1 MSLFKG
7 YVPSKNKKC
16 TMAFKDSDGSDL
28 LTYEQVSKLPEYA
41 GILDEDTILID
52 IDDKEQSDKLLK
64 IVEDKE
70 LICRVY
76 QTTKGKHFLFKNVDD
91 KGEHLQ
97 ETCKTKCQLAC
108 GLVKIDIKV
117 GCRNSYSVLKYN
129 GKEREILYDKL
140 DDEEY
145 QVVPKWLLPIK
156 SKFDFAEL
164 KSGDGRNQALF
175 NYILTLQG
183 NDLSVDECKECIRVI
198 NDYII
203 PDPLDESELET
214 ILRDEAFQK
223 PVFFNNRGQFYFDK
237 FATYLKNNNHIIK
250 INGQLSIYKDGIYV
264 HGNNKIEAEMIRHI
278 SNLNRAKRAEVLAH
292 INLQIESNSQIGDAR
307 YIAFKNGVYNIE
319 TDEFTDFSPEY
330 VITNKINFN
339 YVPDAYSEIVDK
351 TLNKLACGDKQIRA
365 LLEELIGFTF
375 YRRNELR
382 KAFILVGDKS
392 NGKSTYLDMIK
403 TLLGDDNTTAL
414 DLKDLGDRFKTAELF
429 GKLACIGDDIGD
441 EFIPNPAAFKKLTS
455 GDRMTVEK
463 KGQDPF
469 DFNSYAKLLFSANNI
484 PRIKDKSGAVIS
496 RLIII
501 PFNATF
507 SSDDADYDPHIKYKL
522 RTSES
527 MEYLIQLGIKGL
539 KRVLKNQK
547 FTKSEKAQQELKE
560 YEVNNNPIL
569 LFFEENPKLENEPTK
584 YVYRKYTEFCI
595 ANSFNPMS
603 NIEFSKQVKKHYKVD
618 IVVKSIQGKQ
628 LRVFVKKEDNNGD

>member
-1 MSLFKG
+1 MQLFKG
-7 YVPSKNKKC
+7 FVQTKQKKC
-16 TMAFKDSDGSDL
+16 LQGFKNSDGSDL
-28 LTYEQVSKLPEYA
+28 LTYEQVSKLPEFA
-41 GILDEDTILID
+41 GILSEDTILID
-52 IDDKEQSDKLLK
+52 IDDKKQSDKLLK
-64 IVEDKE
+64 IVEEKE

-76 QTTKGKHFLFKNVDD
+76 QTTKGKHFLFKNTDTNGD
-91 KGEHLQ
+91 HLQ

-108 GLVKIDIKV
+108 GLVNIDIKV

-129 GKEREILYDKL
+129 GKERKILYDKL

-145 QVVPKWLLPIK
+145 QEVPKWLLPIR
-156 SKFDFAEL
+156 SRFDFSEL

-175 NYILTLQG
+175 NYILTLQT
-183 NDLSVDECKECIRVI
+183 NDFTVDECRECIRVI
-198 NDYII
+198 NHYIL
-203 PDPLDESELET
+203 PDPLDEDELEV

-223 PVFFNNRGQFYFDK
+223 PVFFNKKGQFLFDK
-237 FATYLKNNNHIIK
+237 FATFLKNNCHIIK
-250 INGQLSIYKDGIYV
+250 INGQLSIYKNGIYE

-278 SNLNRAKRAEVLAH
+278 SNLNRAKRAEVLSH
-292 INLQIESNSQIGDAR
+292 INLQIDGNTQMGDAR
-307 YIAFKNGVYNIE
+307 YIAFKNGVYDLD
-319 TDEFTDFSPEY
+319 TDEFLDFSPEY
-330 VITNKINFN
+330 IITNKINYN
-339 YVPDAYSEIVDK
+339 YVPDAYSEIVDI
-351 TLNKLACGDKQIRA
+351 TLDKLACGDEKIRQ

-382 KAFILVGDKS
+382 KAFILIGDKS

-403 TLLGDDNTTAL
+403 TLLGDENTTAL

-441 EFIPNPAAFKKLTS
+441 EFIPNPASFKKLTS
-455 GDRMTVEK
+455 GDRLTVEK

-507 SSDDADYDPHIKYKL
+507 SADDPDYDPHIKYKL

-527 MEYLIQLGIKGL
+527 MEYLIQLGIQGL

-547 FTKSEKAQQELKE
+547 FTKSEKAQKELEE
-560 YEVNNNPIL
+560 YEVNNNPVL
-569 LFFEENPKLENEPTK
+569 LFFEENPKIENEPTK
-584 YVYRKYTEFCI
+584 NVYKKYCEFCL
-595 ANSFNPMS
+595 ANSFQAMS
-603 NIEFSKQVKKHYKVD
+603 NIEFSKQVKKRYD
-618 IVVKSIQGKQ
+618 LEITTKSINGKQ
-628 LRVFVKKEDNNGD
+628 YRTFVKKEGE

>member
-1 MSLFKG
+1 MNLFKG
-7 YVPSKNKKC
+7 YVPTKNKKC
-16 TMAFKDSDGSDL
+16 TMGFKDSDGSDL
-28 LTYEQVSKLPEYA
+28 LTYDQVSKLPEYA
-41 GILDEDTILID
+41 GILANETILID
-52 IDDKEQSDKLLK
+52 IDDKEQSDNLLR

-76 QTTKGKHFLFKNVDD
+76 QTTKGKHFLFKNTTISGDY
-91 KGEHLQ
+91 LQ
-97 ETCKTKCQLAC
+97 ETCKTKCTLAC

-129 GKEREILYDKL
+129 NKEREIIYDKL
-140 DDEEY
+140 EDEEY
-145 QVVPKWLLPIK
+145 QEVPKWLLPIK
-156 SKFDFAEL
+156 SKFDFSEL

-175 NYILTLQG
+175 NYILTLQS
-183 NDLSVDECKECIRVI
+183 NDFTVDECRECIRVI
-198 NDYII
+198 NSYVL
-203 PDPLDESELET
+203 PDPLDDSELET

-223 PVFFNNRGQFYFDK
+223 PVFFNKRGQFFFDK

-264 HGNNKIEAEMIRHI
+264 HGNNKIEAEMIKHI

-292 INLQIESNSQIGDAR
+292 INLQIDSSSQPGDAR
-307 YIAFKNGVYNIE
+307 YIAFKNGVYDLD
-319 TDEFTDFSPEY
+319 TDEFLDFSPEY

-339 YVPDAYSEIVDK
+339 YVPDAYSEIVDQ
-351 TLNKLACGDKQIRA
+351 TLNKLACNDKQIRQ
-365 LLEELIGFTF
+365 LLEEVIGYTF

-382 KAFILVGDKS
+382 KAFILIGDKA

-414 DLKDLGDRFKTAELF
+414 DLRDLGDRFKTAELF

-441 EFIPNPAAFKKLTS
+441 EFIPNPASFKKLTS
-455 GDRMTVEK
+455 GDRLTVEK

-484 PRIKDKSGAVIS
+484 PRIKDKSGAVIT

-507 SSDDADYDPHIKYKL
+507 SSDDPDYDPYIKYKL
-522 RTSES
+522 RTSDS
-527 MEYLIQLGIKGL
+527 MEYLIQLGIRGL

-547 FTKSEKAQQELKE
+547 FTVSKKVQKELEE
-560 YEVNNNPIL
+560 YEENNNPIL
-569 LFFEENPKLENEPTK
+569 MFFKEGPKIENEPTK
-584 YVYRKYTEFCI
+584 NVYKKYSEFCI
-595 ANSFNPMS
+595 SNSFQPMS
-603 NIEFSKQVKKHYKVD
+603 NIEFSKQVKKRYGLD
-618 IVVKSIQGKQ
+618 IVVKSIGGKQ
-628 LRVFVKKEDNNGD
+628 YRVFVKKGDSE